1 MTGILRSRWFGRLM
15 GISVAASIVYILGR
29 DAARMDFSGSGIT
42 IGVLLLSAALSI
54 AGHILNMSIWVLLAR
69 AFSLGSG
76 TGISCRAWIRSRLG
90 RYVPGK
96 VPMLLIRHRSYP
108 DTSLSRV
115 TLATVTEQTASLAA
129 AAILVMS
136 GIFAE
141 GAVFPG
147 MGPVTVLGTILAM
160 LAMLHPVVIKT
171 IANPIL
177 KMMRRQPL
185 DDLPPYRILL
195 AASAAYMVPALV
207 HGLSLYVLLN
217 AMAELSPGS
226 FLTVTAAYFGA
237 SIAGLLVLIAPAG
250 LGVREGL
257 VVLFLGGLAPGSVL
271 ASATLL
277 MRLVYSLTE
286 LVLFAAVGFRRHSTE
301 NSPSGSGASMDALP
315 PPE

>member
-15 GISVAASIVYILGR
+15 GISVAVSIVCILGR
-29 DAARMDFSGSGIT
+29 DAARMDFSGSGMT
-42 IGVLLLSAALSI
+42 VGVLLLSAALSL
-54 AGHILNMSIWVLLAR
+54 AGHILNMSVWVILAR
-69 AFSLGSG
+69 AFSLGPG
-76 TGISCRAWIRSRLG
+76 TGVSCRAWIRSRLG

-96 VPMLLIRHRSYP
+96 VPMLLIRHRAYP
-108 DTSLSRV
+108 DATLSRV

-129 AAILVMS
+129 AAILVMA

-147 MGPVTVLGTILAM
+147 MGPVTVLVTILAM
-160 LAMLHPVVIKT
+160 LAMLHPVVIRT
-171 IANPIL
+171 VANPIL
-177 KMMRRQPL
+177 KMMHRKPL

-195 AASAAYMVPALV
+195 AASAAYIVPALV

-217 AMAELSPGS
+217 AMAGLSPGS

-257 VVLFLGGLAPGSVL
+257 VVLFLGGLAPGPVL

-277 MRLVYSLTE
+277 MRIVYSLTE
-286 LVLFAAVGFRRHSTE
+286 LVLFAAAGFRRHSAE
-301 NSPSGSGASMDALP
+301 NSPSVSGASMDTLP
-315 PPE
+315 PP